1 MLVWGHWRLGR
12 NRLCIYPLPVFF
24 ASRCWFKSSPGNAR
38 QKKNFW
44 SSSHKMHI
52 YSVMLNKGGVIIT
65 LTQTL
70 WAPGVGA
77 AFPEFVSKKICFFLE
92 TSFCLLPLA
101 STLASSFGS
110 FLYLVCLLA
119 SLLSPLRSLFFLY
132 WLYIKKVLHTTARCD
147 WSESMLQSNRLLIW
161 PTSAADT

>member
-52 YSVMLNKGGVIIT
+52 YSVMLNKGGGYNHIDTDTLGSWCRSSISRVCQQENLLFPRNLILPPASRFNARFVIRI
-65 LTQTL
+65 LFI
-70 WAPGVGA
+70 P
-77 AFPEFVSKKICFFLE
+77 
-92 TSFCLLPLA
+92 CLFTRLP
-101 STLASSFGS
+101 S
-110 FLYLVCLLA
+110 VPP
-119 SLLSPLRSLFFLY
+119 SLPFFLY
-132 WLYIKKVLHTTARCD
+132 WLYIKNVLHTTARCD